1 MKVLFRSILTLV
13 PEIFELVF
21 FDLELNTKS
30 VKLKARKRLNK
41 LIKWIPMC
49 IKTSFV
55 KVIHTFI

>member
-41 LIKWIPMC
+41 LIKWIPIR

>member
-41 LIKWIPMC
+41 LIKWIPIC